1 MTSWALKKF
10 QYGYHGKNG
19 KVSGQTER
27 TYWEYYSITYFYFK
41 KYAMNGIT
49 EIEENMWEL
58 FFNQTLCLHWKL
70 KVLQN
75 VMDLFML

>member
-27 TYWEYYSITYFYFK
+27 TYWEYYSNIRVGPNYEKLPDQAPNWSKVVPWYKEQYETLITQ
-41 KYAMNGIT
+41 
-49 EIEENMWEL
+49 L
-58 FFNQTLCLHWKL
+58 S
-70 KVLQN
+70 
-75 VMDLFML
+75 